1 MADRIPHRPA
11 QGLTARESSPS
22 DISEP
27 EKKSKKKVT
36 EESTKSGKKPRVTQ
50 VERSTEDHSDESTS
64 TATTEKTQS
73 GMRGKIKKT
82 WRNVQEKMVGP
93 SKRAVQPKTL
103 TPTLANPSGAASPTK
118 QQIQAWQDNGR
129 ALIQNAAKLRHDFVA
144 SRKIMETSSSS
155 GLVEPT
161 KDFSE
166 LSSCVG
172 LGFPFYSLL
181 WTEENILALK
191 AFGTKSFSEN
201 ESASK
206 KQQSFLSNDGE
217 VGDLKKYNLHKPV
230 KLLAGGISTER
241 FAEVLKALQEI
252 PSHCPVILDLSS
264 SGIGPA
270 ELNQLVDVM
279 EKCPMI
285 YHLDLRKNMLCEG
298 DEPSPALIRL
308 FENLGPISHLYLE
321 QTGFNDNTAVGI
333 QDVLERNRC
342 LRYLD
347 LQSNRLTENGVIT
360 IIDAVVP
367 VVNEACSP
375 DDFVLSKVKLEN
387 NPYTRSERVNHAFH
401 NAVARCEVWDKDGD
415 SGIRLMP
422 FDLSGIEPPQS
433 FLQGF
438 IWNMMISKM
447 TVYNEEDFQRL

>member
-1 MADRIPHRPA
+1 MADRIPSTPA
-11 QGLTARESSPS
+11 KGLTARESNPS
-22 DISEP
+22 DTSEP
-27 EKKSKKKVT
+27 EKKSKKKGT
-36 EESTKSGKKPRVTQ
+36 DESTNAGKKPRITP
-50 VERSTEDHSDESTS
+50 VERSTADHSEESAS
-64 TATTEKTQS
+64 TATTEKPR
-73 GMRGKIKKT
+73 RGVTEKIKKT
-82 WRNVQEKMVGP
+82 WLNVQEKMVGS
-93 SKRAVQPKTL
+93 SKHAIAPKTRSS
-103 TPTLANPSGAASPTK
+103 TLANPSRAASPTE
-118 QQIQAWQDNGR
+118 QQIQEWRSNAQS
-129 ALIQNAAKLRHDFVA
+129 LIKNAEKLRHDFVA
-144 SRKIMETSSSS
+144 SRKLMETCSSG
-155 GLVEPT
+155 GLVEPDN
-161 KDFSE
+161 DFSG
-166 LSSCVG
+166 LSRCAG
-172 LGFPFYSLL
+172 LGFPFYAVF
-181 WTEENILALK
+181 WTDENIRTLEG
-191 AFGTKSFSEN
+191 FGTKSFSGN
-201 ESASK
+201 ESVQE
-206 KQQSFLSNDGE
+206 KQKSFLSDDGT
-217 VGDLKKYNLHKPV
+217 VGDLKKYHLHKPV
-230 KLLAGGISTER
+230 KLLAGGIGTER

-333 QDVLERNRC
+333 QDALERNRC

-387 NPYTRSERVNHAFH
+387 NPCTRSERVNHAFH

-422 FDLSGIEPPQS
+422 FDLSGVEPPQS

-447 TVYNEEDFQRL
+447 TVYDEEDFQRL